1 MELMFKEGDEKM
13 DVQKMLSRSIIS
25 NKELQKC
32 SISVMELVQKLAEL
46 FPPYMHQYSDY
57 IISKCCIPII
67 KDSRSMARFKE
78 ICVKTI
84 HVIVRQPLSEDFK
97 MDQLISDVTL
107 TLNQQVK
114 SGCKIFLNI
123 IVEYLIYIF

>member
-84 HVIVRQPLSEDFK
+84 HVIVKQPLSEDFK

-123 IVEYLIYIF
+123 IFEYLMYFF

>member
-84 HVIVRQPLSEDFK
+84 HVIVKQPLSEDFK
-97 MDQLISDVTL
+97 MDQLISNVTL

-123 IVEYLIYIF
+123 IFEYLIYFF

>member
-84 HVIVRQPLSEDFK
+84 HVIVKQPLSEDFK

-114 SGCKIFLNI
+114 SGCKIFLKLFLNI
-123 IVEYLIYIF
+123 

>member
-84 HVIVRQPLSEDFK
+84 HVIVKQPLSEDFK

-123 IVEYLIYIF
+123 TFEYLIYFF

>member
-84 HVIVRQPLSEDFK
+84 HVIVKQPLSEDFK

-123 IVEYLIYIF
+123 IFEYLIYFF

>member
-84 HVIVRQPLSEDFK
+84 HVIVKQPLSEDFK

-114 SGCKIFLNI
+114 SGCKIFFKLFLNI
-123 IVEYLIYIF
+123 